1 MGWMTLCGG
10 VGYCCC
16 CCWIGTRFDACRCG
30 CVRIVP
36 VDCYRYCCYCGWI
49 AVGRRLRLRCV
60 PESGTWGNPT
70 FWSPYLLP
78 ATTHEYWITRDFQS
92 PTRNQQLETET
103 QRREQRKGGFGELLV
118 CAEGT
123 CVGSG
128 DGRIDPSIDQSM
140 DDTRWWV
147 MYIQTHTLT
156 HTLTYLYIHTYKH
169 TNTLTHTSTVTGST
183 VWESFESVRASERV
197 WVVNRA
203 PYGPVIRF
211 EGMCRCCVSCDVGR
225 HTCWSVGLA
234 PSRGVGRGV
243 PYVPFHSTAPSQPTT
258 IEMSRSTNDR
268 TFVRDFPFR
277 RQPRQ

>member
-1 MGWMTLCGG
+1 MRTSCNGLLWLLLLLGVCVCECICVCLPCPLTLVAGPRDVPRHAATASRRKMGWMTLCGG

-183 VWESFESVRASERV
+183 VLGIVRVRPSERTSLGSEPGALRSGHSFRG
-197 WVVNRA
+197 N
-203 PYGPVIRF
+203 
-211 EGMCRCCVSCDVGR
+211 VSLLRV
-225 HTCWSVGLA
+225 L
-234 PSRGVGRGV
+234 
-243 PYVPFHSTAPSQPTT
+243 
-258 IEMSRSTNDR
+258 
-268 TFVRDFPFR
+268 
-277 RQPRQ
+277 